1 MENAEMTSH
10 IAEIKLLQINFIRD
24 LMCDLQHMYL
34 EINFKIL

>member
-24 LMCDLQHMYL
+24 LMCDLQH
-34 EINFKIL
+34 ILNKKRKVY